1 MKLLPHGIWPGLIKN
16 IAGAA
21 GATIN
26 RSEAVPRAPW
36 LLMFL
41 ADGER
46 ELSLFSFNSF
56 VIVIQ

>member
-1 MKLLPHGIWPGLIKN
+1 MKLLPHGGSGLIKN

-26 RSEAVPRAPW
+26 RSEAVSRANW

-41 ADGER
+41 ADGMR
-46 ELSLFSFNSF
+46 ELSLFFFNSF
-56 VIVIQ
+56 VIVI